1 MCLMQV
7 DIDIVTEFMS
17 EYETESR
24 QHRIRGRRRW
34 TLRQMESE
42 PVLGLKNEASQAVF
56 LYFQGNITKSDCCT
70 VHKQF
75 R

>member
-24 QHRIRGRRRW
+24 QHRIRGRRR
-34 TLRQMESE
+34 
-42 PVLGLKNEASQAVF
+42 
-56 LYFQGNITKSDCCT
+56 
-70 VHKQF
+70 
-75 R
+75 